1 MKILKKLSL
10 IILLI
15 FLTSFFYFF
24 EINNHGI
31 DETDNNSCLNVFSI
45 EPNIINLRTRS
56 NEYLIIGHAYG
67 NHAGSNKGL
76 SHKVL
81 DYFESLDEKTNLV
94 LTGDFV
100 RSGSKADL
108 LLVQNQVNKYFN
120 QGLFAVGNHE
130 IIQGSINNYYE
141 VFKDD
146 LFLIKESKIDLIVA
160 NFSTPNWLP
169 KKLDQDKINF
179 FINNSNN
186 EVVVLFSHQIFWENM
201 TEQKPRKNG
210 PDLLENE
217 LNQNMLDWLN
227 FEGKKLII
235 ISGDYGLNSDEI
247 FCEVDVNKNVLFVA
261 SGIYEN
267 DNDKMIRL
275 NSFDSGFYLEEV
287 RLP

>member
-1 MKILKKLSL
+1 MKVFRKFSFV
-10 IILLI
+10 I
-15 FLTSFFYFF
+15 FLILGTSFFYFF
-24 EINNHGI
+24 KI
-31 DETDNNSCLNVFSI
+31 DTHNMVESENNSCLNAFSI
-45 EPNIINLRTRS
+45 KPDRINLRSKT
-56 NEYLIIGHAYG
+56 NEYFIIGHAYG

-76 SHKVL
+76 SYKVL
-81 DYFESLDEKTNLV
+81 NYFESLDKKTNLV

-100 RSGSKADL
+100 RSGSKEDL
-108 LLVQNQVNKYFN
+108 LLVENQVNKYFN

-130 IIQGSINNYYE
+130 IIGDSVNNYYE

-146 LFLIKESKIDLIVA
+146 LFLINESKIDLIVA

-179 FINNSNN
+179 FVNNSKN

-201 TEQKPRKNG
+201 TEQKPKKNG

-247 FCEVDVNKNVLFVA
+247 FCELDINKNVLFVA
-261 SGIYEN
+261 NGIYEN
-267 DNDKMIRL
+267 DNDKMIKL
-275 NSFDSGFYLEEV
+275 NSFDSGFYFEEV
-287 RLP
+287 KLP

>member
-1 MKILKKLSL
+1 MKIFRKLSL

-15 FLTSFFYFF
+15 FVTSFVYFF

-67 NHAGSNKGL
+67 NHVGSNKGL

-130 IIQGSINNYYE
+130 IIEGSINNYYE

-169 KKLDQDKINF
+169 EKPDQDKINF

-201 TEQKPRKNG
+201 TEQKPKKNG

-247 FCEVDVNKNVLFVA
+247 FCEVNVNKNVLFVA